1 MPVAADA
8 VGAVVNAAEP
18 QEQRVIVHVPK
29 GMFRTGSLLLRSNLR
44 FHLARGAAIYGSD
57 DAKDYPIVPMLP
69 NGYVTGKRTMW
80 RALFSGYNLR
90 NVAITGENDGYSP
103 GALARF
109 VVSSPETTSVGSG
122 DTTVTSGAAAA
133 AAARNH
139 NQHYNGHNDT
149 DDSFLSVI
157 DGVGWKWWCK
167 SRSMPI
173 PQDYCRDFNANN
185 ETILKTM
192 FRPKLIE
199 FYNSTNI
206 VLDRFTARNSPVW
219 FIHPFL
225 SKNITMTNLTVLAPR
240 EVGNTDGLD
249 PDSCENVLMDSCY
262 IDVGDDGV
270 SIKST
275 NYTHGMAP
283 TRNVTMRN
291 LRIVSRNWCIG
302 SATFGGVYDILFEDS
317 TIGDPEMVTSP
328 WAIKFKSHRY
338 YPGPMEN
345 ITIRRIEIGKIG
357 PTPWM
362 YPTAAGSVLLLGLSY
377 KNNKPPA
384 HRSGKPIFRN
394 VTFEDI
400 VVASAGVAGQIIGL
414 PEDCLENLT
423 LRNIS
428 VLGGNANWLCRNVD
442 LNSLTA
448 SNVHPPVWC
457 VGGFNTSSN
466 CYRNTNTTTA
476 STSTL
481 VPTKTKTSD
490 EKVGKSSNG
499 AFSFGGDWYTLFG

>member
-167 SRSMPI
+167 SRYVRYGTVRYDMHCVALTPRRCCAVLLPAPS
-173 PQDYCRDFNANN
+173 
-185 ETILKTM
+185 
-192 FRPKLIE
+192 
-199 FYNSTNI
+199 
-206 VLDRFTARNSPVW
+206 VLDGLFC
-219 FIHPFL
+219 FL
-225 SKNITMTNLTVLAPR
+225 SM
-240 EVGNTDGLD
+240 
-249 PDSCENVLMDSCY
+249 
-262 IDVGDDGV
+262 
-270 SIKST
+270 
-275 NYTHGMAP
+275 H
-283 TRNVTMRN
+283 
-291 LRIVSRNWCIG
+291 
-302 SATFGGVYDILFEDS
+302 
-317 TIGDPEMVTSP
+317 
-328 WAIKFKSHRY
+328 
-338 YPGPMEN
+338 
-345 ITIRRIEIGKIG
+345 
-357 PTPWM
+357 
-362 YPTAAGSVLLLGLSY
+362 
-377 KNNKPPA
+377 
-384 HRSGKPIFRN
+384 
-394 VTFEDI
+394 
-400 VVASAGVAGQIIGL
+400 
-414 PEDCLENLT
+414 
-423 LRNIS
+423 
-428 VLGGNANWLCRNVD
+428 
-442 LNSLTA
+442 
-448 SNVHPPVWC
+448 
-457 VGGFNTSSN
+457 
-466 CYRNTNTTTA
+466 
-476 STSTL
+476 
-481 VPTKTKTSD
+481 
-490 EKVGKSSNG
+490 
-499 AFSFGGDWYTLFG
+499 